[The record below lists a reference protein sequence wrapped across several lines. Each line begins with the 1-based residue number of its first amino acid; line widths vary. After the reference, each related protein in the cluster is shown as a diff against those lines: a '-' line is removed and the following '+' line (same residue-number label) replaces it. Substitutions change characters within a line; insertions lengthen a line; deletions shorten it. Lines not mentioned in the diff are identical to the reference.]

1 MAGPT
6 KARIGFGAKFYVE
19 TAPTGAAAAPL
30 LTAMSQVGETFALSE
45 PSRTKDTVDAT
56 HMNSEDMYREFLAGI
71 KDGGEV
77 TVEYNRI
84 SGVTGDVGQAAIA
97 GAFEFQGAVW
107 VFMDI
112 PLNPVVRWSLRGICT
127 SDPNETPMDDKMT
140 GSATFKV
147 TGKPVLA
154 AVV

>member
-1 MAGPT
+1 MAAT

-19 TAPTGAAAAPL
+19 TAPAGLETAPL
-30 LTAMSQVGETFALSE
+30 VTAMSQVGETFALSE
-45 PSRTKDTVDAT
+45 PERTKDTVDAT
-56 HMNSEDMYREFLAGI
+56 HMTSDDRYREFLAGI

-77 TVEYNRI
+77 TVEFNRI
-84 SGVTGDVGQAAIA
+84 AGVAGDVGQVALN
-97 GAFEFQGAVW
+97 GAFEYDGAVW

-127 SDPNETPMDDKMT
+127 SRPNETPMDDKMT